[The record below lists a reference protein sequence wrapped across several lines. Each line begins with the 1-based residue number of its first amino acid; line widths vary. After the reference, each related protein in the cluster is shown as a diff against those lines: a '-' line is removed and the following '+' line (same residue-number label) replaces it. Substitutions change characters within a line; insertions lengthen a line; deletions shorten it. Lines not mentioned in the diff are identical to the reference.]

1 MDERVS
7 KLKELIA
14 NEDFAKELFGKQ
26 TAEEAQALLKDN
38 GVEFTLDEVNQIGDG
53 IRIIAKKQAEGGEL
67 SEADLESVSGGV
79 DMSGLA
85 EDVGE
90 TLVFIGVTFYEGIK
104 NLPW

>member
-53 IRIIAKKQAEGGEL
+53 IRIIAKSQAAGGEL
-67 SEADLESVSGGV
+67 SEDDLKSVSGGV
-79 DMSGLA
+79 DMGDIA
-85 EDVGE
+85 QDVGE
-90 TLVFIGVTFYEGIK
+90 TLVFIGVSFYEGLKSI
-104 NLPW
+104 PW